1 MKELKRN
8 IAILCSLLIL
18 LVFMLCYWTI
28 IFINDKN
35 TEIKCYRTLIN
46 EDYIDKGC
54 EDYFKNDDQYI
65 DYQKDLTQDTTICVI

>member
-28 IFINDKN
+28 IFINDKS

-54 EDYFKNDDQYI
+54 KDYFQNDDWYI
-65 DYQKDLTQDTTICVI
+65 DYQKDLTQDK

>member
-8 IAILCSLLIL
+8 ITILCSSLIL
-18 LVFMLCYWTI
+18 LVFILCYWTI

-35 TEIKCYRTLIN
+35 TEIKCYKTLIN

-54 EDYFKNDDQYI
+54 EKYFENDDWYI
-65 DYQKDLTQDTTICVI
+65 EYQKDLAQDR

>member
-1 MKELKRN
+1 MEELKRN
-8 IAILCSLLIL
+8 IAILCSSLII
-18 LVFMLCYWTI
+18 LVFILCYWTI

-54 EDYFKNDDQYI
+54 EDYFKNNGWHI
-65 DYQKDLTQDTTICVI
+65 DYQKDLTQDTTIRVI

>member
-1 MKELKRN
+1 MQFIDN
-8 IAILCSLLIL
+8 IG
-18 LVFMLCYWTI
+18 FYTM

-35 TEIKCYRTLIN
+35 TEVKCYRTLIN

-54 EDYFKNDDQYI
+54 EDYFKNNGWHI

>member
-1 MKELKRN
+1 
-8 IAILCSLLIL
+8 
-18 LVFMLCYWTI
+18 MLCYWTI

-54 EDYFKNDDQYI
+54 EDYFKNDDWYI
-65 DYQKDLTQDTTICVI
+65 DYQKDLTQDK

>member
-1 MKELKRN
+1 MEELKRN
-8 IAILCSLLIL
+8 IAILCSSLIL

-35 TEIKCYRTLIN
+35 TEVKCYRTLIN

-65 DYQKDLTQDTTICVI
+65 DYQKDLTQDTTIRVI

>member
-1 MKELKRN
+1 MEELKRN
-8 IAILCSLLIL
+8 IAILCSSLIL
-18 LVFMLCYWTI
+18 LVFILCYWTI

-54 EDYFKNDDQYI
+54 EDYLKNDDWYI
-65 DYQKDLTQDTTICVI
+65 DYQKDLTQDTTIRVI

>member
-54 EDYFKNDDQYI
+54 EDYFKNDDWYI
-65 DYQKDLTQDTTICVI
+65 DYQKDLTQDTKIRVI

>member
-1 MKELKRN
+1 MEELKRN
-8 IAILCSLLIL
+8 IAILCSSLII
-18 LVFMLCYWTI
+18 LVFILCYWTI

-54 EDYFKNDDQYI
+54 EDYFKNNGWYI
-65 DYQKDLTQDTTICVI
+65 DYQKDLTQDTTIRVI

>member
-1 MKELKRN
+1 MEELKRN
-8 IAILCSLLIL
+8 MAILCSSLIL
-18 LVFMLCYWTI
+18 LVFILCYLII

-54 EDYFKNDDQYI
+54 KDYFQNDDWYI
-65 DYQKDLTQDTTICVI
+65 DYQKDLTQDK

>member
-1 MKELKRN
+1 MEELKRN
-8 IAILCSLLIL
+8 IAILCSSLII
-18 LVFMLCYWTI
+18 LVFILCYWTI

-54 EDYFKNDDQYI
+54 EDYFKNDDWYI